1 MSTQFYHR
9 TDHAVAQFTGDLSVE
24 AAIDL
29 VNAVDAL
36 VDVYFYRRVEIQI
49 SSPGGLV
56 QSIDHL
62 ALAVERWRAEGVQIC
77 TRVTTSAYS
86 AAAVLFSIGDE
97 RVIERTAR
105 LLYHGARLQQN
116 GLLNRSDTVTLFTTI
131 SRLDARLLSL
141 LTVRAL
147 RDSDEP
153 ERIAAAEEPDEP
165 VLVALVEA
173 LPDPDRAWS
182 VGDDRVG
189 EFAQVV
195 GHYVN
200 RAVRDGDHE
209 ALLVLYSALLDH
221 GGVISA
227 ALAVTLRLADRIGS
241 AESAQVRFDGL
252 AASALLPVPEWFA
265 LFPPDGEVPREVL
278 TRHVLILGET
288 GSGKTASAILPIVAA
303 IARGPGERVGA
314 ALVVDPKREIGPI
327 LQAIAGPRVCHLDP
341 GSLVLNLMGPPRWP
355 LEGDL
360 AARRWFTAASKIL
373 LRVRSFLPASALRV
387 LDPHEVGGSNSE
399 FFDREGVALLLDVLA
414 FLLLLLDAR
423 TPPPEEWLGDDP
435 FAPPR
440 LWVESL
446 LERARGGVG
455 ERGPNV
461 VALAAWALAGP
472 LVAVSPN
479 PSESCLVGDLASAAL
494 AAWETEPGEALDLL
508 VRASIYWPRSAAIDR
523 QHAGVVGVARGV
535 CDELASPAIARAIY
549 FGVEPGFVAGD
560 KASPTIDFERLVA
573 CDGGGSREPAIVVYQ
588 PSRDGADA
596 LVAAALKATFFEAVL
611 DNPDRQR
618 GGPDLPM
625 VAYVA
630 DHAHLF
636 VTSDPVHGDQSF
648 LEFSRSHAA
657 FCVLASPSIASFE
670 HALVQRGGTAKQNE
684 TSVSMLLVNTANKLF
699 FRSSDV
705 RTSDR
710 LDDLCPRVPGLSSL
724 VRVRPVS
731 TLATGEVYALLADGR
746 FERRQ
751 LQPFE
756 FASCVLPRAPE
767 PLEPAVAP
775 EPEPEPEHQ
784 SESESDLEPEHVAS
798 RPVVE
803 VDPTLS
809 RPWRRRRSATLSR
822 RFGLARRRFGPRPG
836 DPS

>member
-1 MSTQFYHR
+1 MPTQFFHR
-9 TDHAVAQFTGDLSVE
+9 ADHAVAQFTGDLTLE

-36 VDVYFYRRVEIQI
+36 VDVYFYRRVEILI
-49 SSPGGLV
+49 SSLGGLV

-97 RVIERTAR
+97 RVVEPTAR

-189 EFAQVV
+189 ELAQVV

-200 RAVRDGDHE
+200 RAVREGDHE

-265 LFPPDGEVPREVL
+265 LFPPDGEVPRDVL

-303 IARGPGERVGA
+303 IARAPRERVA
-314 ALVVDPKREIGPI
+314 TALVIDPKRELGPI
-327 LQAIAGPRVCHLDP
+327 LHAIAGPRVCHLDP
-341 GSLVLNLMGPPRWP
+341 GRLVLNLMGSPRWR
-355 LEGDL
+355 LDDDL
-360 AARRWFTAASKIL
+360 AAGRWFTAASQIL
-373 LRVRSFLPASALRV
+373 LRVRSFLPASPLRV
-387 LDPHEVGGSNSE
+387 LGPHEVGNANNE
-399 FFDREGVALLLDVLA
+399 FFDREGVSLLLDVLA
-414 FLLLLLDAR
+414 FLLLLLDTR
-423 TPPPEEWLGDDP
+423 TPPTQEWLGDDP

-440 LWVESL
+440 LWVDSF
-446 LERARGGVG
+446 LERARARDAAG

-461 VALAAWALAGP
+461 VALASWALAGP
-472 LVAVSPN
+472 LVAVCPN
-479 PSESCLVGDLASAAL
+479 PSESCLFGDIATAAL
-494 AAWETEPGEALDLL
+494 AVWGAEPGEALDLL
-508 VRASIYWPRSAAIDR
+508 VRACTYWPCSAAIDR

-535 CDELASPAIARAIY
+535 CDELASPAIARALY
-549 FGVEPGFVAGD
+549 LGVEPGCGVGGE
-560 KASPTIDFERLVA
+560 ASSTVDFERLVA
-573 CDGGGSREPAIVVYQ
+573 CDAGGSREPAIVVYQ

-625 VAYVA
+625 VGYVA
-630 DHAHLF
+630 DDAHRF
-636 VTSDPVHGDQSF
+636 VTSDPVHGEQSF
-648 LEFSRSHAA
+648 LDLCRSHAA
-657 FCVLASPSIASFE
+657 FCVLASQSIASFE
-670 HALVQRGGTAKQNE
+670 HALVQRGGTQTQNE

-710 LDDLCPRVPGLSSL
+710 LDALCPRVPGLSSL
-724 VRVRPVS
+724 TQVRPVS

-751 LQPFE
+751 LEPFE

-775 EPEPEPEHQ
+775 EPEPA
-784 SESESDLEPEHVAS
+784 SESEPERVA
-798 RPVVE
+798 
-803 VDPTLS
+803 DATTS
-809 RPWRRRRSATLSR
+809 RPWRRRRWSLSR
-822 RFGLARRRFGPRPG
+822 GFGPRSG
-836 DPS
+836 GPS

>member
-1 MSTQFYHR
+1 MPTQFFHR
-9 TDHAVAQFTGDLSVE
+9 SDHAVAQFTGDLTLE

-36 VDVYFYRRVEIQI
+36 VDVYFYRRVEILI

-97 RVIERTAR
+97 RVVEPTAR

-189 EFAQVV
+189 ELAQVV

-200 RAVRDGDHE
+200 RAVREGDHE

-265 LFPPDGEVPREVL
+265 LFPPDGEVPRDVL

-303 IARGPGERVGA
+303 IARAPRERVA
-314 ALVVDPKREIGPI
+314 TALVIDPKRELGPI
-327 LQAIAGPRVCHLDP
+327 LHAIAGPRVCHLDP
-341 GSLVLNLMGPPRWP
+341 GRLVLNLMGSPRWR
-355 LEGDL
+355 LDDDL
-360 AARRWFTAASKIL
+360 AAGRWFTAASQIL
-373 LRVRSFLPASALRV
+373 LRVRSFLPASPLRV
-387 LDPHEVGGSNSE
+387 LGPHEVGNANNE
-399 FFDREGVALLLDVLA
+399 FFDREGVSLLLDVLA
-414 FLLLLLDAR
+414 FLLLLLDTR
-423 TPPPEEWLGDDP
+423 TPPTQEWLGDDP

-440 LWVESL
+440 LWVDSF
-446 LERARGGVG
+446 LERARARDAAG

-461 VALAAWALAGP
+461 VALASWALAGP
-472 LVAVSPN
+472 LVAVSQSQ
-479 PSESCLVGDLASAAL
+479 SESCLFGDIATAAL
-494 AAWETEPGEALDLL
+494 AVLGPEPGEALDLL
-508 VRASIYWPRSAAIDR
+508 VRACTYWPCSAAIDR

-535 CDELASPAIARAIY
+535 CDELASPAIARALY
-549 FGVEPGFVAGD
+549 FGVEPGCGVGGE
-560 KASPTIDFERLVA
+560 ASSTVDFERLVA
-573 CDGGGSREPAIVVYQ
+573 CDAGGSREPAIVVYQ

-625 VAYVA
+625 VGYVA
-630 DHAHLF
+630 DDAHRF
-636 VTSDPVHGDQSF
+636 VTSDPVHGEQSF
-648 LEFSRSHAA
+648 LDLCRSHAA
-657 FCVLASPSIASFE
+657 FCVLASQSIASFE
-670 HALVQRGGTAKQNE
+670 HALVQRGGTQTQNE

-710 LDDLCPRVPGLSSL
+710 LDALCPRVPGLSSL
-724 VRVRPVS
+724 TQVRPVS

-751 LQPFE
+751 LEPFE

-775 EPEPEPEHQ
+775 EPEPASA
-784 SESESDLEPEHVAS
+784 SESERVPSPPVLEADATMS
-798 RPVVE
+798 R
-803 VDPTLS
+803 S
-809 RPWRRRRSATLSR
+809 WRRRRWSLSR
-822 RFGLARRRFGPRPG
+822 GFGFSRRRFGPRSG
-836 DPS
+836 GPS

>member
-77 TRVTTSAYS
+77 TRVSTSAYS

-97 RVIERTAR
+97 RVVEPTAR

-165 VLVALVEA
+165 ALVALVEV
-173 LPDPDRAWS
+173 LPDPDRAWP

-189 EFAQVV
+189 ELAQVV

-200 RAVRDGDHE
+200 RAVRDGDYE
-209 ALLVLYSALLDH
+209 ALLAVYSALLDH
-221 GGVISA
+221 GGGISA
-227 ALAVTLRLADRIGS
+227 SLAVTLRLADRVGS
-241 AESAQVRFDGL
+241 AEPSQVRCDGE
-252 AASALLPVPEWFA
+252 APSCASLLVPEWTA
-265 LFPPDGEVPREVL
+265 LFAPDGAVPREVL

-303 IARGPGERVGA
+303 IARAPRERVA
-314 ALVVDPKREIGPI
+314 TALVIDPKRELGPI
-327 LQAIAGPRVCHLDP
+327 LHAIAGPRVSRLDP
-341 GSLVLNLMGPPRWP
+341 GRFVLNLMGSPRWR
-355 LEGDL
+355 LDDDL
-360 AARRWFTAASKIL
+360 AARRCFTAASKIL
-373 LRVRSFLPASALRV
+373 LRVRSFLPSSALRV
-387 LDPHEVGGSNSE
+387 LGPHEVGGSNSE

-440 LWVESL
+440 LWVESF
-446 LERARGGVG
+446 LERAGGGAG

-472 LVAVSPN
+472 LVAVSQS

-560 KASPTIDFERLVA
+560 EASPTVDFERLVA
-573 CDGGGSREPAIVVYQ
+573 CDAGGSPEPAIVVYQ

-618 GGPDLPM
+618 GSPDLPM

-630 DHAHLF
+630 DEAHLF

-648 LEFSRSHAA
+648 LESSRSHAA

-670 HALVQRGGTAKQNE
+670 HALVQRGGTQTQNE

-699 FRSSDV
+699 FRSSDG
-705 RTSDR
+705 RTADR
-710 LDDLCPRVPGLSSL
+710 LDGLCPRVPGLATL
-724 VRVRPVS
+724 TRVRPVS

-746 FERRQ
+746 FERQQ
-751 LQPFE
+751 LEPFE

-767 PLEPAVAP
+767 LLEPPVAP
-775 EPEPEPEHQ
+775 EPEPA
-784 SESESDLEPEHVAS
+784 SESESERVPSPPVLEA
-798 RPVVE
+798 
-803 VDPTLS
+803 DATMS
-809 RPWRRRRSATLSR
+809 RPWRRRRWSLSR
-822 RFGLARRRFGPRPG
+822 GFGFSRRRFGPRFGGPG

>member
-9 TDHAVAQFTGDLSVE
+9 ADHAVAQFTGDLTLE

-36 VDVYFYRRVEIQI
+36 VDVYFYRRIEIQI

-62 ALAVERWRAEGVQIC
+62 ALAVERWRAQGVRIC
-77 TRVTTSAYS
+77 TRVSTSAYS
-86 AAAVLFSIGDE
+86 AGAVLFSIGDE
-97 RVIERTAR
+97 RVVEPTAR

-116 GLLNRSDTVTLFTTI
+116 GFLNRSDTVTLFTTI
-131 SRLDARLLSL
+131 SRLDASL
-141 LTVRAL
+141 LTLLTARAL

-165 VLVALVEA
+165 ALVALVEV
-173 LPDPDRAWS
+173 LPDPDRAWP

-189 EFAQVV
+189 ELAQVV

-200 RAVRDGDHE
+200 RAVRDGDYE
-209 ALLVLYSALLDH
+209 ALVAVYSALLDH
-221 GGVISA
+221 GGGISA
-227 ALAVTLRLADRIGS
+227 SLAVTLRLADRVGS
-241 AESAQVRFDGL
+241 AEPSQVRCDGE
-252 AASALLPVPEWFA
+252 APSCASLLVPEWTA
-265 LFPPDGEVPREVL
+265 LFAPDGAVPRDVL

-303 IARGPGERVGA
+303 IARAPRERVGA
-314 ALVVDPKREIGPI
+314 ALVVDPKRELCRI

-341 GSLVLNLMGPPRWP
+341 GRLVLDLMCSPRWR
-355 LEGDL
+355 LDDDL
-360 AARRWFTAASKIL
+360 AAGRWFTAASQIL
-373 LRVRSFLPASALRV
+373 LRVRSFLPASPLRV
-387 LDPHEVGGSNSE
+387 LGPHEVGNANNE

-440 LWVESL
+440 LWVESF
-446 LERARGGVG
+446 LERARGAAG

-461 VALAAWALAGP
+461 VALASWALAGP
-472 LVAVSPN
+472 LVAVCPN
-479 PSESCLVGDLASAAL
+479 PSESCLFGDIATAAL
-494 AAWETEPGEALDLL
+494 AAWEPEPGEALDLL
-508 VRASIYWPRSAAIDR
+508 VRACTYWPCSAAIDR

-549 FGVEPGFVAGD
+549 FGVEPGYVVGAD
-560 KASPTIDFERLVA
+560 ASSTVDFERLVA
-573 CDGGGSREPAIVVYQ
+573 CAGGSRDPAIVVYQ

-596 LVAAALKATFFEAVL
+596 IIAAALKAIFFEAVL

-618 GGPDLPM
+618 GGPDLPL

-630 DHAHLF
+630 DQAHRF
-636 VTSDPVHGDQSF
+636 VPTHGDQSF
-648 LEFSRSHAA
+648 FEISRSHGA
-657 FCVLASPSIASFE
+657 FVVLAAPSIASFE
-670 HALVQRGGTAKQNE
+670 HALVQRGGTQTQNA
-684 TSVSMLLVNTANKLF
+684 TSVSMLWVNTANKLF
-699 FRSSDV
+699 FRSSDG
-705 RTSDR
+705 RTADR
-710 LDDLCPRVPGLSSL
+710 LDALCPRVPGLSSL
-724 VRVRPVS
+724 TQVRPVS
-731 TLATGEVYALLADGR
+731 MLGTGTCYALLADGR

-751 LQPFE
+751 LEPFE
-756 FASCVLPRAPE
+756 FASCVLPRALE

-775 EPEPEPEHQ
+775 EPEPA
-784 SESESDLEPEHVAS
+784 SESERVPSPPVLEA
-798 RPVVE
+798 
-803 VDPTLS
+803 DATIS
-809 RPWRRRRSATLSR
+809 RPWRRRRWSLSR
-822 RFGLARRRFGPRPG
+822 GFGFSRRRFGPRFGGPG

>member
-9 TDHAVAQFTGDLSVE
+9 ADHAVAQFTGDLSVE

-36 VDVYFYRRVEIQI
+36 VDVYFYRRVEILI

-62 ALAVERWRAEGVQIC
+62 ALAVDRWRAEGVQIC

-97 RVIERTAR
+97 RVVEPTAR

-189 EFAQVV
+189 ELAQVV

-200 RAVRDGDHE
+200 RAVREGDHE

-241 AESAQVRFDGL
+241 AEPAQARFDGL

-265 LFPPDGEVPREVL
+265 LFPPDGEVPRDVL
-278 TRHVLILGET
+278 TRHLLILGET

-303 IARGPGERVGA
+303 IARAPRERVGA
-314 ALVVDPKREIGPI
+314 ALVVDPKRELCRI

-341 GSLVLNLMGPPRWP
+341 GRLVLDLMCSPRWR
-355 LEGDL
+355 LDDDL
-360 AARRWFTAASKIL
+360 AAGRWFTAASQIL
-373 LRVRSFLPASALRV
+373 LRVRSFLPASPLRV
-387 LDPHEVGGSNSE
+387 LGPHEVGNANNE

-440 LWVESL
+440 LWVESF
-446 LERARGGVG
+446 LERARGAVG

-461 VALAAWALAGP
+461 VALASWALAGP
-472 LVAVSPN
+472 LVAVCPN
-479 PSESCLVGDLASAAL
+479 PSESCLFGYIATAAL
-494 AAWETEPGEALDLL
+494 AAWEPEPGEALDLL
-508 VRASIYWPRSAAIDR
+508 VRACTYWPCSAAIDR

-549 FGVEPGFVAGD
+549 FGVEPGYVVGAD
-560 KASPTIDFERLVA
+560 ASSTVDFERLVA
-573 CDGGGSREPAIVVYQ
+573 CDAGGSRDPAIVVYQ

-596 LVAAALKATFFEAVL
+596 IIAAALKATFFEAVL

-630 DHAHLF
+630 DEAHRF
-636 VTSDPVHGDQSF
+636 VPTHGDQSF
-648 LEFSRSHAA
+648 FEFSRSHAA

-670 HALVQRGGTAKQNE
+670 HALVQRGGTQTQNA
-684 TSVSMLLVNTANKLF
+684 TSVSMLWVNAANKLF

-705 RTSDR
+705 RTADR
-710 LDDLCPRVPGLSSL
+710 LDALCPRVPGLSSL
-724 VRVRPVS
+724 TRVRPVS

-751 LQPFE
+751 LEPFE
-756 FASCVLPRAPE
+756 FASCVLPRALE
-767 PLEPAVAP
+767 ALEPAVAVVP
-775 EPEPEPEHQ
+775 EPERVLSPPV
-784 SESESDLEPEHVAS
+784 LEADATMSGPWPRRRWS
-798 RPVVE
+798 
-803 VDPTLS
+803 LS
-809 RPWRRRRSATLSR
+809 RG
-822 RFGLARRRFGPRPG
+822 FGFSRRRFGPRSG
-836 DPS
+836 GPS